1 VAGTREENL
10 ARATTER
17 LTAARVAEV
26 AGCSLAN
33 AKIRIHRARRRL
45 KDALEA
51 ECNFYRDEEN
61 VFRSIGTRKTCF
73 VVIEN
78 QNLECRCIELYP
90 STPPHRLQ
98 R

>member
-1 VAGTREENL
+1 MAGTREENL

-61 VFRSIGTRKTCF
+61 VFRCDRKPESG
-73 VVIEN
+73 VP
-78 QNLECRCIELYP
+78 LYRIVSLNTSTP
-90 STPPHRLQ
+90 STEIEATR
-98 R
+98 